1 MTGSPFRLLHEDIV
15 HRGHAVDVAVGR
27 FAGPDGNEFTR
38 DIVHH
43 PGAVG
48 VLPLHDDG
56 TVTVVRQFRA
66 PIGAELIEIP
76 AGLRDVAGEDPET
89 TAARELAE
97 EVGLRADSLTHLCTF
112 HNSAGHSD
120 EAVEVYVATGL
131 HEVDDDRQ
139 GPEEQAMQIERHALG
154 ELVAMIR
161 SGAITDA
168 KTMIAVLLVAD
179 GTAVD

>member
-1 MTGSPFRLLHEDIV
+1 MTDPNFRLLHEDVV

-27 FAGPDGNEFTR
+27 FVGADGHEFSR

-76 AGLRDVAGEDPET
+76 AGLRDVEGEPPEV

-97 EVGLRADSLTHLCTF
+97 EVGLRADSMAFLCTF

-120 EAVEVYVATGL
+120 EVVHVYVASGL
-131 HEVDDDRQ
+131 HEVDHDRQ
-139 GPEEQAMQIERHALG
+139 GPEEQAMRVERHPLDD
-154 ELVAMIR
+154 LVAMVR

-168 KTMIAVLLVAD
+168 KTMIAVLLVAGD
-179 GTAVD
+179 RGAG